1 MNRRSFVSSVAA
13 ASALAATA
21 SRLRAADAKS
31 ARRPTLGVIGSGWYG
46 GVNLKVFAR
55 CTDVEVTALC
65 DVNTQNLTKTLA
77 LVAELQS
84 TVPQTFVDYRDLLA
98 TAAPD
103 IVIIATPDHWHAL
116 PAIAAMRAGCDVYLE
131 KPIGVDVI
139 EGEAMVAAAR
149 KYDRVVQVN
158 TQRRSNPLYLEAR
171 DKYLRSGRMGK
182 VSLVETY
189 SYLGLEGWSDGPI
202 PDAPVPAH
210 LDYESYAGPAPKLP
224 FKAIMEDRGWRSFM
238 EFGNGIIGNLGVHM
252 LDKVRFLLD
261 LDWPESIHSTG
272 GKYVHKKS
280 FSNVSD
286 TQHST
291 FHYPDLDI
299 SWEHRMWGASPIPKR
314 NWSDQWGAR
323 FLGEHGTLNLTMYE
337 YVFTPANGG
346 PREGRHMM
354 STSGDLDNVDFSLAG
369 QAFSET
375 ENRHVLDFMAARK
388 QRTRPL
394 ADIEQGHISSAMC
407 VLANL
412 AVDLGR
418 PLAYDPITRTVPGDP
433 TATALLARP
442 YRAPWRHPDPLNV

>member
-1 MNRRSFVSSVAA
+1 MNRRSFVSSAAA
-13 ASALAATA
+13 ASVIAATSARLAA
-21 SRLRAADAKS
+21 ADSQPK
-31 ARRPTLGVIGSGWYG
+31 RKPTLGVIGSGWYG

-65 DVNTQNLTKTLA
+65 DVNSQNLTKTLA
-77 LVAELQS
+77 LVAKHQS
-84 TVPQTFVDYRDLLA
+84 RLPQTFADYRDMLA
-98 TAAPD
+98 ADAPD
-103 IVIIATPDHWHAL
+103 IVIVATPDHWHAL
-116 PAIAAMRAGCDVYLE
+116 QAIAAMKAGCDVYLE

-171 DKYLRSGRMGK
+171 DEYLRSGRMGK
-182 VSLVETY
+182 ISLVETY
-189 SYLGLEGWSDGPI
+189 SYLGIEGWNKGAL
-202 PDAPVPAH
+202 PDAPVPDH
-210 LDYESYAGPAPKLP
+210 LDYELYAGPAPKIP
-224 FKAIMEDRGWRSFM
+224 YKQNIEDRGWRSFM
-238 EFGNGIIGNLGVHM
+238 EFGNGIIGNVGVHM
-252 LDKVRFLLD
+252 LDKVRMLLD
-261 LDWPESIHSTG
+261 LGWPESIHSTG
-272 GKYVHKKS
+272 GKYVHKNS

-337 YVFTPANGG
+337 YTFTPADGG
-346 PREGRHMM
+346 PTEGRHMM
-354 STSGDLDNVDFSLAG
+354 SSSGDLENVDFSRAG
-369 QAFSET
+369 QAYIET
-375 ENRHVLDFMAARK
+375 ENNHVLDFMAARSD
-388 QRTRPL
+388 RSRPI

-412 AVDLGR
+412 SVDIGR
-418 PLAYDPITRTVPGDP
+418 PIAYDPTTQTVPGDAK
-433 TATALLARP
+433 ATALLTRP
-442 YRAPWRHPDPLNV
+442 YRAPWTHPTPANV